1 MQNKYEAGVY
11 IQYWQEMIQKADGS
25 NKPSWF
31 CWAFVAD
38 DTDFPAWMDRSCP
51 TAEYT
56 FRFNSGNPMYTVNI
70 TDEKE
75 AMLFKLT
82 WVK

>member
-1 MQNKYEAGVY
+1 MLNKYNTGVY
-11 IQYWQEMIQKADGS
+11 IQYWQKVMQNVKDHTD
-25 NKPSWF
+25 PSWY

-38 DTDFPAWMDRSCP
+38 DTDFPGWMEQYCP

-70 TDEKE
+70 TDKNE
-75 AMLFKLT
+75 ALLFQLQWIK
-82 WVK
+82 